1 MDDRFDAI
9 VDDIVAKE
17 TERYL
22 EELVGIKIQRE
33 VATLR
38 NTLREKQ
45 IQLHNTYVPRSSLSS
60 GSLTSHSEARRENS
74 LLREQDEDVPLKK
87 IQLPD
92 GTIPAT
98 CPATVKELRGMTRT

>member
-22 EELVGIKIQRE
+22 EELAGVKIQRE

-45 IQLHNTYVPRSSLSS
+45 IQLHNTYVP
-60 GSLTSHSEARRENS
+60 GSLLPAARSPHTGKLAGRTPSFES
-74 LLREQDEDVPLKK
+74 RMK
-87 IQLPD
+87 
-92 GTIPAT
+92 T
-98 CPATVKELRGMTRT
+98 CP